1 LTVRQR
7 AKRTRP
13 ERPAETL
20 SKDRVVATAL
30 SIIDREGMDAFSM
43 RGLAQALGVYP
54 TAVYWY
60 VANRNALLA
69 EVVAHALRDVVPPED
84 VAQDLGSQDL
94 GGQDLG
100 DWTVWLKELFRRYRK
115 AVRCHPNLAA
125 LMGAQ
130 MVSNAGVSATL
141 VESILTVLSSAGF
154 KNEQLVQAF
163 NSVVAVMTG
172 FVTIEFATAP
182 TEDRDRWADELK
194 RAIHAVDAREHP
206 VLARNLPRLANRAF
220 IVRWQNGTE
229 VPFDD
234 SFEIYI
240 DVAVKGL
247 KQLLPNAKRR
257 RSP

>member
-13 ERPAETL
+13 ERPADTL
-20 SKDRVVATAL
+20 SKQRVVATAL
-30 SIIDREGMDAFSM
+30 SIIDCEGMDAFSM

-84 VAQDLGSQDL
+84 V
-94 GGQDLG
+94 G
-100 DWTVWLKELFRRYRK
+100 DWTVWLKDLFGRYRK
-115 AVRCHPNLAA
+115 AVQRHPNLAA

-130 MVSNAGVSATL
+130 MVSNAGVNPVL
-141 VESILTVLSSAGF
+141 VEKILAVLSAAGF
-154 KNEQLVQAF
+154 KDERLVRAF

-182 TEDRDRWADELK
+182 TEDRDRWAAELK

-220 IVRWQNGTE
+220 IVRWQNGID
-229 VPFDD
+229 VPLDD
-234 SFEIYI
+234 SFETYI

-247 KQLLPNAKRR
+247 KQLLPNGRR
-257 RSP
+257 RVS

>member
-1 LTVRQR
+1 MRQR
-7 AKRTRP
+7 AKRARP

-20 SKDRVVATAL
+20 SRERVVATAL

-43 RGLAQALGVYP
+43 RALAQALGVYP

-84 VAQDLGSQDL
+84 VAQGS
-94 GGQDLG
+94 G
-100 DWTVWLKELFRRYRK
+100 DWTVWLKDLFRRYRK
-115 AVRCHPNLAA
+115 AVRRHPNLAA

-130 MVSNAGVSATL
+130 MVSNAGVNPAY
-141 VESILTVLSSAGF
+141 VEKVLTVLASAGF
-154 KNEQLVQAF
+154 KDDRLVQAF
-163 NSVVAVMTG
+163 NAVVAIKTG

-206 VLARNLPRLANRAF
+206 LLARNLPRLANRAF

-229 VPFDD
+229 VPLDD
-234 SFEIYI
+234 SFETYI

-247 KQLLPNAKRR
+247 KQQLLDGKRR
-257 RSP
+257 RSS

>member
-1 LTVRQR
+1 MTIRQR

-20 SKDRVVATAL
+20 SKQRVVATAL

-84 VAQDLGSQDL
+84 VAQDLG
-94 GGQDLG
+94 
-100 DWTVWLKELFRRYRK
+100 DWTVWLKDLFGRYRN
-115 AVRCHPNLAA
+115 AVQRHPNLAA

-130 MVSNAGVSATL
+130 MVSNAGVNPVL
-141 VESILTVLSSAGF
+141 VEKILTVLSAAGF
-154 KNEQLVQAF
+154 KDERLVRAF

-182 TEDRDRWADELK
+182 TEDRDRWAAELK

-220 IVRWQNGTE
+220 IVRWQNGID
-229 VPFDD
+229 VPLDD
-234 SFEIYI
+234 SFETYI
-240 DVAVKGL
+240 DVAIKGL
-247 KQLLPNAKRR
+247 RQLLPNGRR
-257 RSP
+257 RVS